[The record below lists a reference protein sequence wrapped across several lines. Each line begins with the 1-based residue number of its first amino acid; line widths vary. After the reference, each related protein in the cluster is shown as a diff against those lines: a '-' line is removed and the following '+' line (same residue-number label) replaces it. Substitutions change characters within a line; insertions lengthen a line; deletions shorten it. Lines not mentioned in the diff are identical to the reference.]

1 MTRKD
6 LTFGPR
12 ALLLGILTG
21 ALLLGVPLEAQRGP
35 DGRRGSNQ
43 DRAQLEQR
51 VRSQMDRMM
60 RDRLDLT
67 DDQADDLSAL
77 SQTFEGRRREL
88 ARSEQ
93 ATRRRVEA
101 LMLEGGEDE
110 EEARELLSRMSN
122 LRDREAALFREEQ
135 DALLGILT
143 PVQVLNMQNMRQ
155 QIGRRIRALRGG
167 RGDDMGS
174 PRRRGGGGA
183 GRWGQGNVDGL
194 GGVDLF
200 L

>member
-1 MTRKD
+1 MTGMD
-6 LTFGPR
+6 LRFGPR
-12 ALLLGILTG
+12 ALLLGMLSG
-21 ALLLGVPLEAQRGP
+21 ALLLGAPLDAQRGP
-35 DGRRGSNQ
+35 DGRRGLSQ
-43 DRAQLEQR
+43 DRARLEQR
-51 VRSQMDRMM
+51 IRSQMARMM
-60 RDRLDLT
+60 RDQLDLT
-67 DDQADDLSAL
+67 DDQAGELSAL
-77 SQTFEGRRREL
+77 SQTFDGLRREL

-110 EEARELLSRMSN
+110 EEARELLSRMSE

-135 DALLGILT
+135 DELLGILT
-143 PVQVLNMQNMRQ
+143 PVQVLKMQNMRE

-167 RGDDMGS
+167 RGNDMGS

-183 GRWGQGNVDGL
+183 GRSGQGNVDGL

-200 L
+200 V